1 MFALGN
7 LFSALAQILDTII
20 TIFWWL
26 IIVRALISWVNP
38 DPYNPI
44 VVFLYR
50 ITEPVLAPF
59 RKIMPSWNIGLDLS
73 PLLAILCLM
82 FIRYFLVQSL
92 FGLAYRLQ

>member
-38 DPYNPI
+38 DPYNAI

>member
-38 DPYNPI
+38 DPYNAI

-59 RKIMPSWNIGLDLS
+59 RKIMPSLNIGLDLS